1 MKSTVLNF
9 PVPTLP
15 ATFNDQTAAGVNLA
29 QSGTTVTITDSS
41 NVSSADGEILITLVH
56 ERSRSTQ
63 DIVRALRATLPRAF
77 PELSFYFQ
85 PADIVT
91 QILNF
96 GLPSPIDVQI
106 SGARREDADQF
117 SLNI

>member
-1 MKSTVLNF
+1 ML
-9 PVPTLP
+9 
-15 ATFNDQTAAGVNLA
+15 D
-29 QSGTTVTITDSS
+29 QSGTPGGNNLSSTDSS
-41 NVSSADGEILITLVH
+41 NVSSADGEILVTLTH
-56 ERSRSTQ
+56 ERKRTTQ
-63 DIVRALRATLPRAF
+63 DTVRALRERQPRAF

-106 SGARREDADQF
+106 SGARRDAT
-117 SLNI
+117 L